1 MERNKSR
8 ALVRLL
14 LQLLDVHYT
23 FKYVSNWWCKF
34 RMHITCC
41 FYNNWKEYLQN
52 NSAFSFLS
60 TYLSKCL
67 FLVTEMISLFLF
79 ACLIG
84 FLAYHFYE
92 LLPTSPFFHVL
103 SEYFVMAGFTSP
115 FTRLLFNTYD
125 ALGSWWV
132 RYEFCFREP
141 DYISWSALQMTYC
154 FMASPQ
160 PAVSQ
165 GGELMWQLSAAESR
179 GFLCLSLIPIFV
191 FSHTEL
197 NRVDHSYMSSGF
209 YWTLS
214 SVILPYRTSQKLC
227 FCWRN
232 VATSDFS
239 SIRGEL
245 LDQWWLWS
253 GSCGLCHITPRP
265 QADCR
270 DRAAPGWITQEPPA
284 RK

>member
-1 MERNKSR
+1 MCITHLSMSLIDGVNSECISPATFTIIEKNIYKIILSFHFCPLIYLSVFSWSLKWFLFFCLP
-8 ALVRLL
+8 ALSVFWLIISMSCCLL
-14 LQLLDVHYT
+14 LL
-23 FKYVSNWWCKF
+23 
-34 RMHITCC
+34 
-41 FYNNWKEYLQN
+41 
-52 NSAFSFLS
+52 
-60 TYLSKCL
+60 
-67 FLVTEMISLFLF
+67 
-79 ACLIG
+79 
-84 FLAYHFYE
+84 
-92 LLPTSPFFHVL
+92 FFHVL

-227 FCWRN
+227 FRWRN